1 MPLAR
6 DEDNKDWLIE
16 LMEEAGYHPD
26 PGGMCFGVANMGMQ
40 AILAQDFQTLS
51 DRYDRL
57 IEIYDKLDGYLQ
69 ALEMF
74 EAGSQMPPRELAEK
88 NKSFLIE
95 TYNLKEELP
104 KLRKKWSDDLL
115 HTDKIDFRQLK
126 VKLKEKEVT
135 FLYDLF
141 LQHEIKH
148 CKEELVNLQE
158 VLTDPEED
166 FLAFFE
172 GVEVH
177 QQPGKHSPLFEKG
190 GPLKQ
195 NTMLTAPV
203 TLSKKLSES
212 GGIRRVGDRFVGS
225 YNIDELMQYFIT
237 LKAQLNGVDKP
248 IALIFGSGDH
258 AITVGYD
265 PSLKQWLFVN
275 SGCKPERIPKDNLE
289 EVATKVLHAFSK
301 GTECAFTTNIY
312 CNAANEDELT
322 QRITAWKANPEF
334 IKIHTIDK
342 EKIKRSGGQL
352 LLLAA
357 EDDDPELTRTIIQG
371 GLNPDNV
378 ADEEGYTPMIT
389 AICNN
394 HIQVVKEML
403 AFPKRLSMS
412 LNVELNT
419 LYQFARNMHIDE
431 QCIDELIRKKFD
443 ADKPIDPAAMMS
455 LSLHELAT
463 TLGYQEI
470 CNLLE
475 LYEKEHPK
483 KTNSNNYLFFKSEEL
498 KKTANDNSKIEEEPI
513 SSNSLI
519 NKDVI

>member
-51 DRYDRL
+51 NRYDKL
-57 IEIYDKLDGYLQ
+57 IEIYDNLDGHLQ

-74 EAGSQMPPRELAEK
+74 EAEAQKPPQVLAEST
-88 NKSFLIE
+88 KSVLRDM
-95 TYNLKEELP
+95 YNLKEELP

-115 HTDKIDFRQLK
+115 LTDKIDFRQLK
-126 VKLKEKEVT
+126 VKLKEKEET

-141 LQHEIKH
+141 SKHEIKK
-148 CKEELVNLQE
+148 CNEELDYLHE
-158 VLTDPEED
+158 ILTDPEED

-190 GPLKQ
+190 VPLKQ

-203 TLSKKLSES
+203 ALSKKLSES
-212 GGIRRVGDRFVGS
+212 GGIQRVGDRFVGA
-225 YNIDELMQYFIT
+225 YNIDELMQYFIS
-237 LKAQLNGVDKP
+237 LQKELDGIEKP
-248 IALIFGSGDH
+248 IALILGSGDH

-289 EVATKVLHAFSK
+289 ELTAKILHAFSK

-312 CNAANEDELT
+312 CNAANVEEFT
-322 QRITAWKANPEF
+322 KRVTAWKANPEF

-342 EKIKRSGGQL
+342 EKVNRSGGQL

-357 EDDDPELTRTIIQG
+357 DDDDPELTHRIIQA

-378 ADEEGYTPMIT
+378 EDENGYTPMIT

-394 HIQVVKEML
+394 HIHVVKEIL
-403 AFPKRLSMS
+403 AFPNRLSMS
-412 LNVELNT
+412 LNVNLNS
-419 LYQFARNMHIDE
+419 LYQFARNMHIEE
-431 QCIDELIRKKFD
+431 QCIDELIKKKFD
-443 ADKPIDPAAMMS
+443 VDKPIDPAATMS
-455 LSLHELAT
+455 LSFHELAT

-470 CNLLE
+470 YNLLE
-475 LYEKEHPK
+475 QYEKDHSK
-483 KTNSNNYLFFKSEEL
+483 KTNSDKYLFFKSEGHPKRTEI
-498 KKTANDNSKIEEEPI
+498 DSSKIEEESI
-513 SSNSLI
+513 SPNPFD
-519 NKDVI
+519 K